1 MEARELLEKLS
12 IEDIK
17 QIMSD
22 LYGCSYTHDRQGNVI
37 FQSACCGSH
46 KNKLYCYKRYQ

>member
-17 QIMSD
+17 QIMTYMVAHIPMID
-22 LYGCSYTHDRQGNVI
+22 KVM
-37 FQSACCGSH
+37 
-46 KNKLYCYKRYQ
+46 